1 MTRDH
6 LCSENAPVLP
16 ARANC
21 YDRQCRSRPSV
32 PERRGGSEGCHLEPA
47 RGDNRLTLGGS
58 ADYKLLCEP
67 SQSGALPVCLHWQKY
82 TVFVSSAV
90 QAIGVMDVPLCG
102 PLQNG

>member
-1 MTRDH
+1 M
-6 LCSENAPVLP
+6 
-16 ARANC
+16 
-21 YDRQCRSRPSV
+21 
-32 PERRGGSEGCHLEPA
+32 
-47 RGDNRLTLGGS
+47 LGAS

-90 QAIGVMDVPLCG
+90 QAIGVNDVSLCA

>member
-1 MTRDH
+1 MISPKVADH
-6 LCSENAPVLP
+6 LLSA
-16 ARANC
+16 
-21 YDRQCRSRPSV
+21 SV
-32 PERRGGSEGCHLEPA
+32 CFAAL
-47 RGDNRLTLGGS
+47 DNRLTLGAS

-90 QAIGVMDVPLCG
+90 QAIGVKAVSLCA